1 MLAVAAPGRH
11 HRANERGAVPLD
23 VCCFR
28 GVEGVKGRGINGG
41 DPRSGGATVYAAKAL
56 DAWNVGQRPATLPAT
71 PGDVGRRPLSIPR
84 RTPSGERLLFKPF
97 DGLPQSSLELQWDKG
112 LAFLPLVVRPLKSQE
127 TCGKEKGDLAGSPYP
142 CFVQRPARTFTGDAF
157 DDKRRCATAQP

>member
-11 HRANERGAVPLD
+11 HRANERGPLAVD
-23 VCCFR
+23 CCGCR

-41 DPRSGGATVYAAKAL
+41 TRLRGETVYAAKAL

-84 RTPSGERLLFKPF
+84 RTPSGKRLLFKPF
-97 DGLPQSSLELQWDKG
+97 DGLPQLSLELQWDKG

-127 TCGKEKGDLAGSPYP
+127 TRGKEKGDLAGSPYP
-142 CFVQRPARTFTGDAF
+142 CFVQRPARTFTGDVF